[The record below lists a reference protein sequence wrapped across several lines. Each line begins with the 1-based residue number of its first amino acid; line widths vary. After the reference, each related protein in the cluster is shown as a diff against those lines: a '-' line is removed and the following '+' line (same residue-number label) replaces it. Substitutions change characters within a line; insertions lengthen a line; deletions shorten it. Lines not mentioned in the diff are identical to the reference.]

1 MNRIFKTVWNAVR
14 RCLVVVNET
23 TKSTAQSRRR
33 GSVITKTIPLVF
45 GSIIPS
51 LVQAADWYPYW
62 SGYDW
67 MTVYSSVVNYNN
79 FYFNAKGSVY
89 PWFIMTSPLHN
100 NVTNVTMNIS
110 NNLEITYK
118 GAIFQISQPND
129 KYYSK
134 GTVNVG
140 GDVLING
147 GSLNGSTSVA
157 GQYTAADSVLNVQG
171 TTTIT
176 NGYMSGG
183 YSSNQGTTYNVKFTL
198 KDVIIG
204 ENGSFGSGSAKN
216 GRFNFNATLDSVL
229 IKDGGSFSA
238 HSGGNGLYS
247 TISVADSMTF
257 EKGSELINY
266 RGLVLGASKQN
277 YLAIANTLNFYG
289 TTVTENMVL
298 EQEQGAINITEGE
311 YVFADF
317 SQTGGVLTNGADV
330 TFNDANIS
338 AEGQLINT
346 GSISFNGTS
355 VLNKLIEGDGT
366 VNIIGGTFNTDHFE
380 SGIVNLQDGVT
391 TLASLNDKAQYNM
404 TGGELHIDTGE
415 IFGSLGVMGDG
426 ELNVISLNATMPETI
441 RTELT
446 EFFKKYV
453 PGFVKEN
460 LDQYAS
466 FTGGKIVLKV
476 DSLTEN
482 QEADLKTAFKE
493 TFTVTKY
500 QKTFPSIPLFSAY
513 LQYSRLV

>member
-14 RCLVVVNET
+14 RCLVVVNEA
-23 TKSTAQSRRR
+23 TKNTAQSRRR
-33 GSVITKTIPLVF
+33 GSSIIKTIPLVL
-45 GSIIPS
+45 GAIIPS
-51 LVQAADWYPYW
+51 FVQAADWYPYH
-62 SGYDW
+62 SRYDW
-67 MTVYSSVVNYNN
+67 MTVSSSVVNYDN
-79 FYFNAKGSVY
+79 FYFNSSGGNTTT
-89 PWFIMTSPLHN
+89 WFIMTSPLYN
-100 NVTNVTMNIS
+100 RLTDVTMNIS
-110 NNLEITYK
+110 NNLELTYK
-118 GAIFQISQPND
+118 GALFQISQPND

-140 GDVLING
+140 GDVVING
-147 GSLNGSTSVA
+147 GYLNGSTSVA
-157 GQYTAADSVLNVQG
+157 GQYTAADSELNVQG

-176 NGYMSGG
+176 NGYISGG
-183 YSSNQGTTYNVKFTL
+183 YSSNQGTTYNVEFTL

-204 ENGSFGSGSAKN
+204 ENGSFGSGSASN

-229 IKDGGSFSA
+229 VQDGGSFSA

-266 RGLVLGASKQN
+266 RGLVLGASKLN
-277 YLAIANTLNFYG
+277 YLAIANTLNLNG

-317 SQTGGVLTNGADV
+317 SQTGGVFTNGAYV

-338 AEGQLINT
+338 SEGQLINT

-366 VNIIGGTFNTDHFE
+366 VNIIGGTFTTDHFE
-380 SGIVNLQDGVT
+380 SGKVYLLDGVT
-391 TLASLNDKAQYNM
+391 TLARLNDKAQYNM
-404 TGGELHIDTGE
+404 SGGELHIDTGE

-426 ELNVISLNATMPETI
+426 ELNVIGLNATTPVEVSTK
-441 RTELT
+441 LT

-460 LDQYAS
+460 LDQYATFS
-466 FTGGKIVLKV
+466 GGRF
-476 DSLTEN
+476 D
-482 QEADLKTAFKE
+482 
-493 TFTVTKY
+493 
-500 QKTFPSIPLFSAY
+500 
-513 LQYSRLV
+513 

>member
-14 RCLVVVNET
+14 RCLVVVNEA
-23 TKSTAQSRRR
+23 TKSTAQSRQR
-33 GSVITKTIPLVF
+33 GSSIIKTIPLVL
-45 GSIIPS
+45 GAIIPG

-62 SGYDW
+62 SGEDW
-67 MTVYSSVVNYNN
+67 MTVHSSVVNYDN
-79 FYFNAKGSVY
+79 FYFNAKGSAN
-89 PWFIMTSPLHN
+89 PWFILTSPLYN
-100 NVTNVTMNIS
+100 RLTNVTLNIT
-110 NNLEITYK
+110 NDLEITYK

-129 KYYSK
+129 KYYSH

-147 GSLNGSTSVA
+147 GYLNGSTSVA

-183 YSSNQGTTYNVKFTL
+183 YSSNRGTTYNVKFTL

-204 ENGSFGSGSAKN
+204 ENGSFGSGSASN

-229 IKDGGSFSA
+229 VQDGGSFSA

-247 TISVADSMTF
+247 TISVADFMTF

-317 SQTGGVLTNGADV
+317 SQTGGVFTNGADV

-338 AEGQLINT
+338 SEGQLINT
-346 GSISFNGTS
+346 GSVSFNGTS

-366 VNIIGGTFNTDHFE
+366 VNIIGGTFTADHFE
-380 SGIVNLQDGVT
+380 SGKINLQDGVT

-404 TGGELHIDTGE
+404 TGGELHIETGE
-415 IFGSLGVMGDG
+415 IFGSLGIMGDG
-426 ELNVISLNATMPETI
+426 ELNVIDLNATTPETI

-460 LDQYAS
+460 LDQYAT
-466 FTGGKIVLKV
+466 FNGGKIVLKV

-493 TFTVTKY
+493 TFAATKY
-500 QKTFPSIPLFSAY
+500 QEIIPSISLFSAY